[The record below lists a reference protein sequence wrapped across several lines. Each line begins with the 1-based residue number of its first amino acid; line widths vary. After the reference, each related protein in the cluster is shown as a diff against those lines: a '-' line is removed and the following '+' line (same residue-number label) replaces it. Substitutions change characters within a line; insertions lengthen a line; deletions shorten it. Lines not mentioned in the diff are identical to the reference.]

1 MLSTAALASLRW
13 HSASNLCMAA
23 RCSSVMS
30 CSETK
35 AMSVSNRSHAA
46 KQKLDNRK
54 RQYDGDDNH
63 HRVARRDRR
72 FGFAI
77 GDDDGRR
84 WRSLRD
90 ISPAFDPWYYQFG
103 LGFIGGHRVRGSTEV
118 WRWNRDHEVRRRL
131 GMTHAMA
138 NPMETRR

>member
-1 MLSTAALASLRW
+1 
-13 HSASNLCMAA
+13 
-23 RCSSVMS
+23 
-30 CSETK
+30 
-35 AMSVSNRSHAA
+35 MSVSNRSHAA

-103 LGFIGGHRVRGSTEV
+103 LGFIMRFRQLMPVRNWAEGTV
-118 WRWNRDHEVRRRL
+118 VPRRL
-131 GMTHAMA
+131 KLTKMKCVNAI
-138 NPMETRR
+138 P

>member
-1 MLSTAALASLRW
+1 
-13 HSASNLCMAA
+13 
-23 RCSSVMS
+23 
-30 CSETK
+30 
-35 AMSVSNRSHAA
+35 MSVSNRSHSA

-54 RQYDGDDNH
+54 RQYDGDDSH

-72 FGFAI
+72 LGFAI

-90 ISPAFDPWYYQFG
+90 ISQAFDPWYRRYQFG
-103 LGFIGGHRVRGSTEV
+103 LRFIGGHRVRGSTQV
-118 WRWNRDHEVRRRL
+118 WRWNRDQVRRRL

-138 NPMETRR
+138 NPMETRRCRVPTMLRAMPIKVNRTKMLTRFGLAHAGR

>member
-1 MLSTAALASLRW
+1 
-13 HSASNLCMAA
+13 
-23 RCSSVMS
+23 
-30 CSETK
+30 
-35 AMSVSNRSHAA
+35 MSVSNRSHAA

-63 HRVARRDRR
+63 HRVARRDRWL
-72 FGFAI
+72 GFEI

-90 ISPAFDPWYYQFG
+90 ISPAFDPWYHRYQFG
-103 LGFIGGHRVRGSTEV
+103 LRFIGGHRVRGSTQV

-138 NPMETRR
+138 NPMEKRRCRVPTMLRAMPIEVHRTKMLTRFGPAHAGC